1 MQTCS
6 LAHSAEKN
14 GEDLPNDFIL
24 EDLNHKFESLDFS
37 MPIICDK
44 ECFSCGMHTN
54 SAIRLLLLGVL
65 KRLFK
70 FSQLL
75 ASVLGTKKN
84 FYSSA
89 DEHLLLLM
97 KSKIDYLQYQALKDG
112 LPADNILE

>member
-1 MQTCS
+1 MLKSLNFPEELAKRIMQTCS

-54 SAIRLLLLGVL
+54 AAMRLLLLGM
-65 KRLFK
+65 LFCD
-70 FSQLL
+70 LL
-75 ASVLGTKKN
+75 TS
-84 FYSSA
+84 
-89 DEHLLLLM
+89 E
-97 KSKIDYLQYQALKDG
+97 
-112 LPADNILE
+112 